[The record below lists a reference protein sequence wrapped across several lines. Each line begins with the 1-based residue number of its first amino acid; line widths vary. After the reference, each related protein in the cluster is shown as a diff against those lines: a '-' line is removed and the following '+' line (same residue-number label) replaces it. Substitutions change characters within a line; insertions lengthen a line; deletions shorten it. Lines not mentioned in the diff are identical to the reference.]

1 MSTIPGDK
9 PPVPTTIPKPPSK
22 AENRPLQGESKDK
35 FEFVKPIE
43 TKPEIPLAI

>member
-1 MSTIPGDK
+1 MSTIPDDK
-9 PPVPTTIPKPPSK
+9 PPVPTSTPKLPSE
-22 AENRPLQGESKDK
+22 AENKPVQGESKDK